1 MDSKPPYPRLSTS
14 LRLKHLEKE
23 RLRKLSEAPS
33 AADTEMQPSK
43 ADKAMVTS
51 ESDSDDELFGYD
63 PNFEIN
69 ASAKRQ
75 RIATSSKQ
83 PSETSDS
90 DDEVLDFDPNF
101 ATSAKKTSSPKT
113 QLETS
118 TTTATSTVTESFDSK
133 QPSTTDTETQQHSEH
148 DNELDENESS
158 IDANDSSDDENESSS
173 DENDSSDDENEEG
186 SPVKQ
191 INPPAMEMIAEVFVD
206 ILLEFIDKH
215 NAKLGIISSEFPKE
229 RLRSI
234 LMGTERSFED
244 MPSMF
249 DIILLVLHLV
259 SSVCGDMEDGGRD
272 MDAFASNEEFQND
285 FLDDVFAFLEPFSG
299 LFSNKRLN
307 NHHGMKTHRFAAS
320 TLLEFLYGRIDMTED
335 EIKLYCALVLGG
347 FLDGD
352 GSTFFG
358 ALRSS
363 RWIDGE
369 TKQNA
374 KKNIVNYHCAG
385 KDATLEEIVKY
396 LLEHPTSS
404 SSLFSRIHQVVQLI

>member
-23 RLRKLSEAPS
+23 RLRELSKASIETQPSEASIETQPSEGAPIESQPSKSDKVSDSKKPYPGLSTSLRLKHLEKERLRKLSET
-33 AADTEMQPSK
+33 DTEMQPSK

-63 PNFEIN
+63 PNFETT

-118 TTTATSTVTESFDSK
+118 TTAASSTVTESFDSK
-133 QPSTTDTETQQHSEH
+133 QPSTTDIETQQHSEN
-148 DNELDENESS
+148 DDELDENESS

-173 DENDSSDDENEEG
+173 DENDSSDDESYTE
-186 SPVKQ
+186 SPMKQ
-191 INPPAMEMIAEVFVD
+191 INPATMEIIAEVFVD
-206 ILLEFIDKH
+206 ILLDFIEEH
-215 NAKLGIISSEFPKE
+215 NATLGIISSENPKE

-234 LMGTERSFED
+234 LMGTEKSFED

-259 SSVCGDMEDGGRD
+259 SSVCGDMEDGGLD

-285 FLDDVFAFLEPFSG
+285 FLDDVFAFL
-299 LFSNKRLN
+299 
-307 NHHGMKTHRFAAS
+307 
-320 TLLEFLYGRIDMTED
+320 
-335 EIKLYCALVLGG
+335 
-347 FLDGD
+347 
-352 GSTFFG
+352 
-358 ALRSS
+358 
-363 RWIDGE
+363 
-369 TKQNA
+369 
-374 KKNIVNYHCAG
+374 
-385 KDATLEEIVKY
+385 
-396 LLEHPTSS
+396 
-404 SSLFSRIHQVVQLI
+404 